1 MAYYLENESDYVIVG
16 AETVVENG
24 GIINRVGTYT
34 LALCANALKKPLYS
48 VAEHFKFYR
57 SFPLRQ
63 KDLPDEATRVDN
75 NNIGPVTGQNICKIE
90 ERNLVEKM
98 ITPLC
103 DFTPPN

>member
-1 MAYYLENESDYVIVG
+1 MAYYLENECDYVIVG

-34 LALCANALKKPLYS
+34 LALCANALKKPLYT

-63 KDLPDEATRVDN
+63 KDLPDEATRVDKPN
-75 NNIGPVTGQNICKIE
+75 LHPVTGPNVYKIE
-90 ERNLVEKM
+90 GRHLQEKM